1 MREKDVSQL
10 LVTVTAELPLA
21 AKEVSGSLSELGLL
35 EATTR
40 DPSVLDLRVK
50 EVADPSI
57 PMVGVG
63 MSVTELTKRLSTSA
77 GVLVLDG
84 GHPVGV
90 LTRSDLLGFLEQ
102 RSEA

>member
-1 MREKDVSQL
+1 M
-10 LVTVTAELPLA
+10 
-21 AKEVSGSLSELGLL
+21 
-35 EATTR
+35 
-40 DPSVLDLRVK
+40 K
-50 EVADPSI
+50 EVADPSL

-63 MSVTELTKRLSTSA
+63 VSVTELTRRLSTSA

-102 RSEA
+102 RSER

>member
-1 MREKDVSQL
+1 MS
-10 LVTVTAELPLA
+10 VTAELPLA

-40 DPSVLDLRVK
+40 DASVLGLRVK
-50 EVADPSI
+50 EIADAPM

-63 MSVTELTKRLSTSA
+63 MSIGELTKRLSTSA

-90 LTRSDLLGFLEQ
+90 LTRSDLLSYLEQ
-102 RSEA
+102 KSAQ

>member
-1 MREKDVSQL
+1 MRDKDVSQL
-10 LVTVTAELPLA
+10 LVTVTDELPLA

-35 EATTR
+35 VATTG
-40 DPSVLDLRVK
+40 DASVLDLPVK
-50 EVADPSI
+50 QVADDPM

-63 MSVTELTKRLSTSA
+63 IGIAELTKRLNTSA
-77 GVLVLDG
+77 CVLVLDG

-102 RSEA
+102 RSA